1 MEREKNLDI
10 HKKLSDTSFPKSL
23 ALAYQRKDTGV
34 LVVRSGELTKNIFLE
49 SGSVVFASSNDRND
63 RLGEMLV
70 RRGVLSINTFLET
83 SACVVPG
90 KRFGTILVE
99 KGILSPEQL
108 VWAVKEQVKE
118 IVFSLFGE
126 LFISYKF
133 EPHSKAGDE
142 VITLNINTPEL
153 IRQGILSMD
162 RISWA
167 LSDFEQLKEKIYLLK
182 SPESIMAM
190 LSLSKLEQEILFILK
205 KGAMFEKI
213 FSNFKATLHASVL
226 KFIWAL
232 YVLGFAA
239 KQKVN
244 EVPIELNEDILDV
257 TFEDL
262 S

>member
-1 MEREKNLDI
+1 M
-10 HKKLSDTSFPKSL
+10 SDNSFPKSL

-34 LVVRSGELTKNIFLE
+34 LVVRSGEITKNIFLE
-49 SGSVVFASSNDRND
+49 SGSVIFASSNDRND

-70 RRGVLSINTFLET
+70 RRGILSINTFLET
-83 SACVVPG
+83 SASVVPG

-99 KGILSPEQL
+99 NGILSPEKL

-167 LSDFEQLKEKIYLLK
+167 LSDFEHLEEKIVLTR
-182 SPESIMAM
+182 SPEAIMSL

-205 KGAMFEKI
+205 KSALFKEI
-213 FSNFKATLHASVL
+213 FFNFQTTLHASVL

-232 YVLGFAA
+232 YVLGFAE
-239 KQKVN
+239 KQKGN
-244 EVPIELNEDILDV
+244 EFSIQLNEDILDV